1 MEVAAGA
8 TECCVMSRNAFL
20 EADGFS
26 RSYFTPSEK
35 GLDLCLKL
43 RMNGVPSLWV
53 PEVEI
58 YVVEDG
64 ETRPHVGALINLA
77 DRTSF
82 DRRWALAI
90 SNMRG

>member
-1 MEVAAGA
+1 MHTLVLATTNAGKVRELAGLLEGIPGVHVAMPKELLG
-8 TECCVMSRNAFL
+8 
-20 EADGFS
+20 
-26 RSYFTPSEK
+26 YTP
-35 GLDLCLKL
+35 D
-43 RMNGVPSLWV
+43 
-53 PEVEI
+53 
-58 YVVEDG
+58 VVEDG